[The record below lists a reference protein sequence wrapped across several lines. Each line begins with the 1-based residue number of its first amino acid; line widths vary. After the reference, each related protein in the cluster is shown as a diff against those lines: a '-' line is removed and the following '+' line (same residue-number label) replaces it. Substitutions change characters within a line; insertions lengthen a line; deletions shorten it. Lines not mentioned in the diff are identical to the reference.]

1 MTDFFRKM
9 FLICPERLLLLT
21 LMFGCGALGTTLNES
36 AVEEGF
42 DDDYT
47 PSYDQG
53 DSTSTDKYGYEA
65 DQHDTSSDLQEEY
78 SSIES
83 STYIVTQNGNGSIN
97 GSGRKIVIE
106 RYYYINITK
115 YVPISPE
122 SNKRHLIMNISQEA
136 RRFLTGS
143 LSTIIIPSFYTL
155 VCLLCVPIN
164 ICALL
169 IFIRR
174 IKPKTPLVICMMNLA
189 CADLLFSVVLPFK
202 ISYHFNGNDWIFGRA
217 MCRIVTAA
225 FYWNMYCSVLLI
237 SLISVDR
244 LLAVVYPFQ
253 SLSWRSPAKAVISC
267 AAMWILSFVGSMH
280 LLFTEQTFNLTELN
294 ITTCHDI
301 QPSQPFWGYKMHYI
315 ALCFLLFFLPLIIT
329 LVSYTRVIFRLSKV
343 KPGFPDCSPKKRRTM
358 FLAATVLVM
367 FVLCFLPTNIVLL
380 AHQLMY
386 SEEIED
392 QEKEMNPD
400 RLYVIYLVCL
410 CLGSLNCILDPLVYY
425 LGSFYFK
432 KEVSSMLK
440 YKKIEQCTSGSRL
453 HRGRTPNPTV
463 KKTSSDSSQVNL
475 QSTQETAGLIGTLS
489 MHQRDLLGFFYLG
502 SFKMTLKLKKFCIAG
517 CNKLLQSV

>member
-1 MTDFFRKM
+1 MTDFLREM
-9 FLICPERLLLLT
+9 FFICPERLLLLT
-21 LMFGCGALGTTLNES
+21 LMFGCCCLGTTLNES
-36 AVEEGF
+36 AVEVGF

-47 PSYDQG
+47 PSYDQE
-53 DSTSTDKYGYEA
+53 DSTSTDESGYQEVFVGAGFRPLLTSDIHVVGNGAGFLPPRTIDA
-65 DQHDTSSDLQEEY
+65 DQHDTSSDLQEEH

-122 SNKRHLIMNISQEA
+122 SNKRHLIMIISQEA

-155 VCLLCVPIN
+155 VCLLSVPIN
-164 ICALL
+164 IWALL

-174 IKPKTPLVICMMNLA
+174 IKPKTLAVIYMMNLA
-189 CADLLFSVVLPFK
+189 CADLLFSMVLPFK
-202 ISYHFNGNDWIFGRA
+202 ISYHFTGNDWIFGPA

-244 LLAVVYPFQ
+244 LLAVVYPIQ

-267 AAMWILSFVGSMH
+267 AAMWILSFLGSMH

-301 QPSQPFWGYKMHYI
+301 QPSQPFLCYKMYYI
-315 ALCFLLFFLPLIIT
+315 ILCFLLFFLPLIIT
-329 LVSYTRVIFRLSKV
+329 LVSYTQVIFSLIKV
-343 KPGFPDCSPKKRRTM
+343 QPGVPDHSQKKRRAM
-358 FLAATVLVM
+358 FLTATVLVM
-367 FVLCFLPTNIVLL
+367 FVLCFLPTNIVFLV
-380 AHQLMY
+380 HQLMY
-386 SEEIED
+386 SEEIQDPEN
-392 QEKEMNPD
+392 EGNPD
-400 RLYVIYLVCL
+400 RLYIIYSVCL
-410 CLGSLNCILDPLVYY
+410 SLGSLNCILDPLVYY
-425 LGSFYFK
+425 FGSSCFQ

-440 YKKIEQCTSGSRL
+440 CQKTKQSTSGGQSSP
-453 HRGRTPNPTV
+453 GQSNPSVLT
-463 KKTSSDSSQVNL
+463 
-475 QSTQETAGLIGTLS
+475 TQTDTKSNHKE
-489 MHQRDLLGFFYLG
+489 
-502 SFKMTLKLKKFCIAG
+502 
-517 CNKLLQSV
+517 N